1 MRICIL
7 MMLSTTLAFGQTKP
21 ADTVQR
27 CRSILNDAVH
37 DKNPDGRKAAAE
49 ALSLVGVNDNALQSL
64 APMLDDKDVSVRIA
78 AVITLGDFKDNRTL
92 LLLKKALQDSVPEVD
107 FAAAKV
113 LYQMHDPDGVQ
124 FLLAVVSGESKASSS
139 YLTKEKRSALRML
152 HTPTKLFTFI
162 AIQAVGFAPVPGLG
176 FGLSSAQG
184 ILSDPDSSARAAS
197 LLLIGSSVISNPSRC
212 GGISIVGQRMV
223 SARCSRPPSCDTS
236 LPRIPGEVGPTA
248 RRQEGCGA
256 RTRCRGLH
264 QTTARIEEAAGAVR
278 QGDSSTAYYSRNR
291 KQTYNLSALPF
302 TSPTPTTGY
311 DQYPAFLWHPSL
323 LRLLESLVEISH
335 TDLMRPSKAVPV

>member
-1 MRICIL
+1 VRICIL

-92 LLLKKALQDSVPEVD
+92 PLLKKALQDSVPEVD

-197 LLLIGSSVISNPSRC
+197 LLLIGSSRDPTLADAVE
-212 GGISIVGQRMV
+212 
-223 SARCSRPPSCDTS
+223 SALSDNEWSVRAAAVHLVAIHPF
-236 LPRIPGEVGPTA
+236 PGLREKLVP
-248 RRQEGCGA
+248 
-256 RTRCRGLH
+256 LLDDKKD
-264 QTTARIEEAAGAVR
+264 AVR
-278 QGDSSTAYYSRNR
+278 ERAAAAYIRLQHEA
-291 KQTYNLSALPF
+291 KKP
-302 TSPTPTTGY
+302 
-311 DQYPAFLWHPSL
+311 PAQ
-323 LRLLESLVEISH
+323 
-335 TDLMRPSKAVPV
+335 